1 MSFLKPN
8 SIKDLLV
15 HVFTIIVIVVVAVL
29 VVFYIWLPTTTNHG
43 ETITVPDVKGMSL
56 QELEQFLQ
64 KRDLRYEVI
73 TDSSYSSTAKPLTVL
88 RQVPAPNAKVKENRK
103 IYVTINT
110 RNPPKVR
117 MPRVEDLSPKSALM
131 TLKSYDLILG
141 NVKYVPD
148 PFMVVH
154 EAQMNG
160 RTVLEGERIEKG
172 STIDL
177 VIGNGYGNT
186 VFVSPMLTGLDLE
199 EAQTVIIGSGLKV
212 GRITSTDKGRAGFVE
227 KDTIIIRAIGAESI
241 QNQVPKPGEI
251 LKIGDIVDLWVYR
264 PDTIANT
271 TSPNI
276 LDNQ

>member
-15 HVFTIIVIVVVAVL
+15 HVFTIVAIVVVAVL

-43 ETITVPDVKGMSL
+43 ETITVPDVKGMSI

-64 KRDLRYEVI
+64 KRDLRYEV
-73 TDSSYSSTAKPLTVL
+73 TADSSYSSTAKPLTVL

-160 RTVLEGERIEKG
+160 RTVLEGEHIEKG

-186 VFVSPMLTGLDLE
+186 VFVSPMLTGLELE
-199 EAQTVIIGSGLKV
+199 EAQAVIIGSGLKV

-227 KDTIIIRAIGAESI
+227 KDTVIIRTIGAETI